1 MESLENFN
9 DLKSIRES
17 DEKYE
22 DIENSIH
29 NSLLYNKPTI
39 KHNCNEFCYNLSF
52 SVVPFGIVITM
63 VIIVMVIVAVMVN
76 MFSS

>member
-1 MESLENFN
+1 MESVKNFN
-9 DLKSIRES
+9 DLKTIRES

-29 NSLLYNKPTI
+29 NSLIYNQPTI

-52 SVVPFGIVITM
+52 SVIPFGIVIIM
-63 VIIVMVIVAVMVN
+63 VVIVMVIVAVLVKTL
-76 MFSS
+76 S

>member
-1 MESLENFN
+1 METIENFN

-39 KHNCNEFCYNLSF
+39 KYNCNEFCYNLSF
-52 SVVPFGIVITM
+52 SVVPFGIVIIM

-76 MFSS
+76 MFS